1 MTTQSGITIA
11 GPNAPYTV
19 VDNIPRPTPGPS
31 QALVKSL
38 YVGLNPVQ
46 VAFPSLA
53 TTKSNIFNR
62 EPFMQHTGLLIDE
75 FPAVLGSDVSGI
87 VLEVG
92 ADCKKLSKGDYV
104 FGCVP
109 IGRNQLSPFQETFL
123 VEEDWIFKKPEN
135 VGLEEACTI
144 GAAVLTAGLALVD
157 GQNIT
162 LPAPGTQAESKDS
175 WVVVMGGSGSVG
187 QYACQL
193 ASLAGYKVLA
203 SSSPSKTNIPLDF
216 GAVGT
221 FNNRA
226 PLDEQLVAIGAITG
240 GKFGHIFDASI
251 VSFELSIKA
260 FEELS
265 TETKKYFSTADDWS
279 DISVPESI
287 SLYRVMLGQ
296 LGKVDTPRGK
306 HITDLV
312 VELTRKYEQYL
323 ELGEL
328 KALDYE
334 LLPGVGWSGV
344 VNGIAD
350 YEAGKLSKKAVV
362 KVQDE

>member
-1 MTTQSGITIA
+1 MATQSGITIA
-11 GPNAPYTV
+11 GPNEPYTI
-19 VDNIPRPTPGPS
+19 VDNIARPTPGPR

-38 YVGLNPVQ
+38 YVGLNPV
-46 VAFPSLA
+46 
-53 TTKSNIFNR
+53 
-62 EPFMQHTGLLIDE
+62 EPFMQHTGLLINE

-87 VLEVG
+87 VLDAG
-92 ADCKKLSKGDYV
+92 ADCKKLSKGDYI

-123 VEEDWIFKKPEN
+123 AEEDWIFKKLGN

-162 LPAPGTQAESKDS
+162 LPTPGAKADPKDS
-175 WVVVMGGSGSVG
+175 WVIVMGGSGSVG

-203 SSSPSKTNIPLDF
+203 SSSPSKVDIPLKA
-216 GAVGT
+216 GASAT

-226 PLDEQLVAIGAITG
+226 PLEEQLAEIGKITG
-240 GKFGHIFDASI
+240 GKFGRIFDASI

-260 FEELS
+260 LEGLS
-265 TETKKYFSTADDWS
+265 TEDEKYFSTADDWS
-279 DISVPESI
+279 NISVPESI

-296 LGKVDTPRGK
+296 LGKVDAPRGK

-312 VELTRKYEQYL
+312 VELTRKCEQYL

-328 KALDYE
+328 KALDYQ
-334 LLPGVGWSGV
+334 LLPSVGWSGV
-344 VNGIAD
+344 IEGIAD
-350 YEAGKLSKKAVV
+350 YEAGKLPKKAVV
-362 KVQDE
+362 KVQNE